1 MNIKMRKNDVWAAVV
16 VLGFLSLLIAGCNK
30 YDKMS
35 ILGTWEIDLKTALNL
50 DVDSSKESLIFNS
63 GSDNPYKQTLYQ
75 RRNSR
80 LERWVITGKYERKN
94 NKITFNN
101 REKVEDEVATK
112 QGEVTYKY
120 RIEGDK
126 LILIVP
132 GEGFDKDEK
141 VYTKKQ

>member
-50 DVDSSKESLIFNS
+50 DVDSSKESLIFDS
-63 GSDNPYKQTLYQ
+63 GSSQPYRQTFYQ
-75 RRNSR
+75 RTSKW
-80 LERWVITGKYERKN
+80 ERWEITGNIERKN
-94 NKITFNN
+94 NTITFTN
-101 REKVEDEVATK
+101 RMKDK
-112 QGEVTYKY
+112 ISPQGDLSYKY

-126 LILIVP
+126 LILIVK

-141 VYTKKQ
+141 IYTKKP